1 MRRPYA
7 ARRPNKHLA
16 PQSSLTYEVRFAPFS
31 GQSILLDAPL
41 ADVYAIP
48 RLISVGTRI
57 ALFKRK
63 GRVCSQPFL
72 WLVKFFQGF
81 FVDLEGVFF

>member
-57 ALFKRK
+57 ALFKEK
-63 GRVCSQPFL
+63 AEFALSLFFG
-72 WLVKFFQGF
+72 LVKFFQGF
-81 FVDLEGVFF
+81 FVDLEGVLF